1 MYVLVTNLWGSDLHL
16 NSIFLQPISV
26 AKLRFSSKKHQIHSP
41 AGSASANQSIISAF
55 ELSPQVGLKSRVPN
69 EAKNEAKTRPEK
81 GLPPWTWRETYQ
93 WVTKTLCLPAPSW
106 VHMHPRKPGAD
117 VVSACLHW
125 HKPTVGQM
133 TTYQENLSNK
143 FLTHRRTEA
152 SIAQDEFGPPKS
164 KPPQPSPYGQAT
176 WLKQDVPRYKTFSCR
191 GRQRTQG
198 WWHKLYR
205 NGNPG
210 SCPCCNHRA

>member
-1 MYVLVTNLWGSDLHL
+1 MERHSHGRLYV
-16 NSIFLQPISV
+16 
-26 AKLRFSSKKHQIHSP
+26 
-41 AGSASANQSIISAF
+41 
-55 ELSPQVGLKSRVPN
+55 
-69 EAKNEAKTRPEK
+69 K
-81 GLPPWTWRETYQ
+81 GLPPEWTWWETHQ

-106 VHMHPRKPGAD
+106 VHMHSRKPGAD
-117 VVSACLHW
+117 VVSAYLHW
-125 HKPTVGQM
+125 HKPTVGQL
-133 TTYQENLSNK
+133 TTYQEHLSNK

-198 WWHKLYR
+198 WWHKLDR

-210 SCPCCNHRA
+210 SCPCCNHPVRPDCLACKASGLLWFGDMCGHTGNI